1 MCEIAMVF
9 YRHDLLPSLFARTIK
24 SLSGLRLN
32 CEYFFEL
39 AIYIPNDLRKLL
51 PARDEVKDAKV

>member
-1 MCEIAMVF
+1 MVF